1 MTMTASSLIW
11 YVGAFGVALG
21 VLIVVHEFGHYVVAR
36 LVGIKVLRF
45 SVGFGKPLLK
55 RSLGADGTEWVLA
68 AFPLGGYVKMLDER
82 EGLVKADEVH
92 RAFNRQS
99 VVRRS
104 LVVVAGPVANLILA
118 VFLYWLLFIH
128 GVQEIRPIL
137 AAPPAATAAAR
148 AGIEAG
154 DAVRGVSGVPV
165 TTLQDFRWQL
175 MKRLADRQEVILE
188 IMNQRGEIH
197 FRPLDTD
204 EVDARALDADFTR
217 LLGLS
222 PYQPKLRPVIGVV
235 SPNSV
240 AAAEGLLAGDLVTA
254 IDDHPVSSWSE
265 LATMIR
271 EAPGKPI
278 VLKLVRDGATR
289 EARVVPKPEAE
300 GDKVVGRIGIGV
312 RDDPELRA
320 QFLIEV
326 RFGPFDALAKAVEQ
340 TWDTSVF
347 SLRMIGRML
356 IGEQSWKNVS
366 GPVTIADYA
375 GQSARLGLGHFVK
388 FLALISISLG
398 VLNLLPIPILDG
410 GHLMYYLIE
419 VIKGGPLSERAM
431 AVGQQIGVGLLA
443 LLMAFAFYNDINRLI
458 SG

>member
-1 MTMTASSLIW
+1 MMTAGSLLW
-11 YVGAFGVALG
+11 YLGAFGVALG
-21 VLIVVHEFGHYVVAR
+21 VLIVVHELGHYLVAR
-36 LVGIKVLRF
+36 RVGIKVLRF
-45 SVGFGKPLLK
+45 SIGFGKPLLT
-55 RSLGADGTEWVLA
+55 RRLGADGTEWVLS

-82 EGLVKADEVH
+82 EGPVEAADLH

-99 VVRRS
+99 VGRRS
-104 LVVVAGPVANLILA
+104 LVVVAGPIANLILA
-118 VFLYWLLFIH
+118 ILLYWLLFIH
-128 GVQEIRPIL
+128 GVQEIRPVL
-137 AAPPAATAAAR
+137 AAPPAATAAAL

-154 DAVRGVSGVPV
+154 DTVRSVSNVPV
-165 TTLQDFRWQL
+165 ATLQEFRWQL
-175 MKRLADRQEVILE
+175 MKRLADRQEVVLE
-188 IMNQRGEIH
+188 IMNLRGEIF
-197 FRPLDTD
+197 FRTLTTD
-204 EVDARALDADFTR
+204 AVDAQALDADFTR

-222 PYQPKLRPVIGVV
+222 LYQPRLRPVIGVV

-240 AAAEGLLAGDLVTA
+240 AAAEGLQAGDLVTA
-254 IDDHPVSSWSE
+254 IDGHLVTSWSE
-265 LATMIR
+265 LAASIR

-278 VLKLVRDGATR
+278 VLTIVRGDTVR
-289 EARVVPKPEAE
+289 EIKAVPRPETE

-320 QFLIEV
+320 QFMIEV
-326 RFGPFDALAKAVEQ
+326 RLGPFDALARAVEQ

-356 IGEQSWKNVS
+356 IGEQSWKNIS

-375 GQSARLGLGHFVK
+375 GQSARLGLDHFVK

-419 VIKGGPLSERAM
+419 VIKGGPLSERVM
-431 AVGQQIGVGLLA
+431 AVGQQIGVGVLA